1 MSDKNQSISPA
12 KKVKNL
18 LEQFGVKVYSARMTG
33 FVGFSITVALEQKE
47 LAERLMFSMGV
58 RYGMNKGVKYFSQQM
73 NAKGSETQKVAD
85 FNNLAITGIRI
96 EK

>member
-1 MSDKNQSISPA
+1 METAASKVTPA
-12 KKVKNL
+12 QQVKEL

-33 FVGFSITVALEQKE
+33 MVGFSVTVALEQKE

-73 NAKGSETQKVAD
+73 NAKGSKTQKVAD